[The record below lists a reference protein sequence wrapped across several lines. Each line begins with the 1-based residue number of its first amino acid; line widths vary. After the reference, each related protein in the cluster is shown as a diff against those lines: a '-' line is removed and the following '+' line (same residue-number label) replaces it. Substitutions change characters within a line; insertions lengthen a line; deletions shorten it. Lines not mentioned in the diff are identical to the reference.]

1 MASLAGLNFEG
12 ATGLI
17 DTHEV
22 MQDQAGTATW
32 VPEFFPAIKGPC
44 KFVAEVLFW
53 VLHSLGLCCA
63 IAGEFAA
70 YMRANWLQSQN
81 SAVHTWLIMRNLNL
95 PTVISTF

>member
-1 MASLAGLNFEG
+1 MAPHGELTFDG
-12 ATGLI
+12 ATGLTN
-17 DTHEV
+17 THEAV
-22 MQDQAGTATW
+22 QAQAGTATW
-32 VPEFFPAIKGPC
+32 VPDVFPVVEGPC